1 MQKLTAKASIL
12 QHTISTGK
20 TVLICFYT
28 ALKMRI
34 LTNYM
39 LGSEKLQNDNNTY
52 TSLDRRHIRFHK
64 IRIHIDTYIY

>member
-39 LGSEKLQNDNNTY
+39 LGS
-52 TSLDRRHIRFHK
+52 
-64 IRIHIDTYIY
+64 